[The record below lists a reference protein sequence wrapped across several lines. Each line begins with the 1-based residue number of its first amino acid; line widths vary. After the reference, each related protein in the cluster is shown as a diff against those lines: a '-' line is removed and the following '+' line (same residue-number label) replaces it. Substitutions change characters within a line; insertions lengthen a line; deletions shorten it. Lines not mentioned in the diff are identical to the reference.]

1 VVRYYATVRP
11 SVLLAALSLAG
22 LTCILAQEPPKPSAP
37 PPSAPASPQPSTPPT
52 QPTEQQELRKAID
65 DAGNDRA
72 ALVKNLEAF
81 LKKYPESSQRP
92 QIYRAL
98 VEASLQL
105 REFPR
110 AMDYSERM
118 ISLNPNDMS
127 TMVLTIQLLERYGDV
142 PGYRRAVFY
151 SSRVLEYVDQS
162 KPTEKSP
169 RMSMDEWAAARRK
182 DKSTLLI
189 TRGRLYQKLNDF
201 SNAQHDFEASYA
213 LVPSATAADHL
224 GELAELK
231 KDFPTAIQEYARAF
245 ALTDGTSGS
254 PSRIELRK
262 KIGNVWR
269 LAHGSEDG
277 LGDYL
282 LHSFDETI
290 AQTTPV
296 RVARNQNAKEPYEFI
311 LRRATDGA
319 PVPLADAK
327 GKVLVLNFWATWC
340 GPCHELEPHFD
351 RIAAAYSNKPDVVF
365 YALDCDDD
373 ETRVAPY
380 LEEVKSKT
388 PTLFADGLDRLLG
401 VDSYPT
407 TLVLDRNGKIA
418 FRADGFDPDGFDKS
432 LKDAIERLS
441 QPTPT
446 PNISPSATR

>member
-1 VVRYYATVRP
+1 VVRHYVTLRP
-11 SVLLAALSLAG
+11 SLLLAALSLAF
-22 LTCILAQEPPKPSAP
+22 LTCAQEPPKPSSPSPTAPAP
-37 PPSAPASPQPSTPPT
+37 PQSTAPPT
-52 QPTEQQELRKAID
+52 QLTEQQELRKAID

-118 ISLNPNDMS
+118 VSLNPNDMS

-151 SSRVLEYVDQS
+151 SSRVLEYIDQS

-182 DKSTLLI
+182 DKATLLI

-201 SNAQHDFEASYA
+201 PNAQHDFEASYA

-245 ALTDGTSGS
+245 ALTDGTGGS
-254 PSRIELRK
+254 PSRTELRK
-262 KIGNVWR
+262 KVGNVWR

-296 RVARNQNAKEPYEFI
+296 RVARNPNAKEPYDFV
-311 LRRATDGA
+311 LRRVTDGA
-319 PVPLADAK
+319 SVPLADAK

-351 RIAAAYSNKPDVVF
+351 RIAATYSNKPDVVF
-365 YALDCDDD
+365 YALNCDDD
-373 ETRVAPY
+373 EARVAPY
-380 LEEVKSKT
+380 LEGVKSKT

-432 LKDAIERLS
+432 LTEAIEHLS
-441 QPTPT
+441 QPTPAPKT
-446 PNISPSATR
+446 SVSTR

>member
-1 VVRYYATVRP
+1 VVRYYATLRP
-11 SVLLAALSLAG
+11 SLLLAALSLAG
-22 LTCILAQEPPKPSAP
+22 LTCALAQQPPKPTAP
-37 PPSAPASPQPSTPPT
+37 TPTAPASSTAPPT
-52 QPTEQQELRKAID
+52 QLSEQQELRKAID

-81 LKKYPESSQRP
+81 LKKYPESSQRL

-118 ISLNPNDMS
+118 VSLNPNDIS

-151 SSRVLEYVDQS
+151 SSRVLEYIDQS

-169 RMSMDEWAAARRK
+169 RMSMDEWAAARRR

-189 TRGRLYQKLNDF
+189 TRGRLYQKLNDLP
-201 SNAQHDFEASYA
+201 NAQHDFEASYA
-213 LVPSATAADHL
+213 LVPGATAADHL
-224 GELAELK
+224 GELAELRR
-231 KDFPTAIQEYARAF
+231 DFPTAIQEYARAF
-245 ALTDGTSGS
+245 ALTDGTNGA
-254 PSRIELRK
+254 PSRTELRK

-296 RVARNQNAKEPYEFI
+296 RVARNPNAKEPYDFV
-311 LRRATDGA
+311 LRRVTDGA
-319 PVPLADAK
+319 SVPLADAK

-351 RIAAAYSNKPDVVF
+351 RIAAMYSNKPDVVF
-365 YALDCDDD
+365 YALNCDDD

-388 PTLFADGLDRLLG
+388 PTLFADGLDRLLR

-418 FRADGFDPDGFDKS
+418 FRTDGFDPDGFDKS
-432 LKDAIERLS
+432 LTEAIERLS

-446 PNISPSATR
+446 PNHSPTATR